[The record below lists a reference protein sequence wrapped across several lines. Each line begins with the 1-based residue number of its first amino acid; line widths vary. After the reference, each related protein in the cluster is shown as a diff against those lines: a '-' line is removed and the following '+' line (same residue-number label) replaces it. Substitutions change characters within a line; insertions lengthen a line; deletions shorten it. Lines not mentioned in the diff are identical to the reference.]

1 METIKKNIT
10 LILAIFLPLLMIL
23 LIVASIYLPRIFID
37 PPQYDFL
44 YSVVRN
50 YYVGGGKYFVE
61 NGKIVERE
69 QRTEEDEKYGYIVE
83 DSKLFFHDIEK
94 NESREVSFEE
104 ALSFNLDSRIISP
117 DGFEVVYGERVS
129 SVFFPRG
136 LDVFYI
142 KGHGL
147 SQKLNLQINYSDYH
161 GFKFI
166 GWIKN

>member
-1 METIKKNIT
+1 MEIIKKNIT
-10 LILAIFLPLLMIL
+10 FILALLVPLLMIL

-44 YSVVRN
+44 YSVN
-50 YYVGGGKYFVE
+50 NNSIDGKYFIE

-69 QRTEEDEKYGYIVE
+69 QVIEEDEKYRYPIG
-83 DSKLFFHDIEK
+83 DSKLFFYDIEK
-94 NESREVSFEE
+94 NKSREISFEE

-117 DGFEVVYGERVS
+117 DGFEVVYGERISGLFFS
-129 SVFFPRG
+129 SSG
-136 LDVFYI
+136 LDSLYI

-147 SQKLNLQINYSDYH
+147 SQKLNLGINYSYYY

-166 GWIKN
+166 GWVIN